1 MGQCASFD
9 LYCSY
14 NPVID
19 AQIATP
25 CGHTFCG
32 CCVKKVI
39 REAIGQI
46 KCELCRQPVVG
57 FYKNHFALNVLSTKE
72 GECSAC
78 SETFP
83 LDSALEH
90 VESCTSTDVTCN
102 LCRETLRRVGQGTHV
117 QVCPMVE
124 VNCEYGEKLRR
135 REEAAHKDFTC
146 ALGEVAC
153 PLKCGEMVK
162 RYVEYFL
169 LFIIAGE
176 P

>member
-1 MGQCASFD
+1 MGHCAPFD

-14 NPVID
+14 NPIVD

-32 CCVKKVI
+32 CCLKRFI
-39 REAIGQI
+39 REANGQT
-46 KCELCRQPVVG
+46 KCELCRQPVLS
-57 FYKNHFALNVLSTKE
+57 FYKNHFALNVLSTKQ

-83 LDSALEH
+83 LDSALRH
-90 VESCTSTDVTCN
+90 VESCTSTDITCN
-102 LCRETLRRVGQGTHV
+102 LCRETLRRVDQGTHV

-124 VNCEYGEKLRR
+124 INCECGEKLKRR
-135 REEAAHKDFTC
+135 QEAAHKDSTC
-146 ALGEVAC
+146 ILREVSC

-162 RYVEYFL
+162 RYVEYYV
-169 LFIIAGE
+169 
-176 P
+176 